1 MGLRRLLLLLAG
13 FVLLGAAVAVILLGG
28 NRRAPADDQEALAG
42 LPQLSAGTPQ
52 ILDLGAA
59 EGLEVGQ
66 QAPGFTL
73 PDVAGNAVSL
83 ADFRGQAV
91 IVNFWAT
98 WCAPCEIEMPELE
111 RTYQERSEEGLVI
124 LAVNRDEDRGLVER
138 YFYEDLGL
146 SFTPLLDDEAQV
158 NSLYR
163 VVGLPTTFF
172 IDAEGTI
179 RAVHRGVLTP
189 SLIDDYLQQTVS

>member
-1 MGLRRLLLLLAG
+1 MGVRRLLLLVAG
-13 FVLLGAAVAVILLGG
+13 FVLLGAAVAVILSGG
-28 NRRAPADDQEALAG
+28 GPRGLEDGQAGLAG
-42 LPQLSAGTPQ
+42 FPQLSASTPQ
-52 ILDLGAA
+52 VLDLGAA

-73 PDVAGNAVSL
+73 PDVAGNNVSL
-83 ADFRGQAV
+83 ADFRGRPV

-98 WCAPCEIEMPELE
+98 GCAPCEIEMPELE
-111 RTYQERSEEGLVI
+111 RAYQERQEDGLVV

-138 YFYEDLGL
+138 YFYEELAL
-146 SFTPLLDDEAQV
+146 SFTPLLDEEAQV
-158 NSLYR
+158 NSMYR

-189 SLIDDYLQQTVS
+189 GLIDEYLQQTVS

>member
-1 MGLRRLLLLLAG
+1 MGLHRLLLLLAG

-28 NRRAPADDQEALAG
+28 NARRPENGQEELAAF
-42 LPQLSAGTPQ
+42 PQLVAGTPQ

-73 PDVAGNAVSL
+73 PDVAGNEISL
-83 ADFRGQAV
+83 ADFRGQPV

-111 RTYQERSEEGLVI
+111 LAYQERKEDGLVI
-124 LAVNRDEDRGLVER
+124 LAVNRDEDRGVVER
-138 YFYEDLGL
+138 YFYEELGL
-146 SFTPLLDDEAQV
+146 SFTPLLDEEAQV

-189 SLIDDYLQQTVS
+189 SLIDEYLQQTVS

>member
-1 MGLRRLLLLLAG
+1 MGLHRLLLLLAG

-28 NRRAPADDQEALAG
+28 NPHGPENGQEELAAF
-42 LPQLSAGTPQ
+42 PRFAAGTPQ

-73 PDVAGNAVSL
+73 PDVAGNEISL
-83 ADFRGQAV
+83 ADFRGQPV

-111 RTYQERSEEGLVI
+111 LAYQERKEDGLVI
-124 LAVNRDEDRGLVER
+124 LAVSRDDDRVLVER
-138 YFYEDLGL
+138 YFYEELGL
-146 SFTPLLDDEAQV
+146 SFTPLLDEAAQV
-158 NSLYR
+158 NSLY
-163 VVGLPTTFF
+163 
-172 IDAEGTI
+172 
-179 RAVHRGVLTP
+179 
-189 SLIDDYLQQTVS
+189 

>member
-1 MGLRRLLLLLAG
+1 
-13 FVLLGAAVAVILLGG
+13 
-28 NRRAPADDQEALAG
+28 
-42 LPQLSAGTPQ
+42 
-52 ILDLGAA
+52 
-59 EGLEVGQ
+59 
-66 QAPGFTL
+66 
-73 PDVAGNAVSL
+73 
-83 ADFRGQAV
+83 ADFRGQPV

-111 RTYQERSEEGLVI
+111 LAYQERKEDGLVI
-124 LAVNRDEDRGLVER
+124 LAVNRDEDRGVVER
-138 YFYEDLGL
+138 YFYEELGL
-146 SFTPLLDDEAQV
+146 SFTPLLDEEAQV

-189 SLIDDYLQQTVS
+189 SLIDEYLQQTVS